1 MQYTFIF
8 KTGVLQITKLKAVTF
23 TEVIQR
29 HVFSDGEGFLWCALL
44 TAIFVN
50 NLKGASPKCSTLL

>member
-1 MQYTFIF
+1 
-8 KTGVLQITKLKAVTF
+8 
-23 TEVIQR
+23 
-29 HVFSDGEGFLWCALL
+29 VFSDGEGFLWCALL